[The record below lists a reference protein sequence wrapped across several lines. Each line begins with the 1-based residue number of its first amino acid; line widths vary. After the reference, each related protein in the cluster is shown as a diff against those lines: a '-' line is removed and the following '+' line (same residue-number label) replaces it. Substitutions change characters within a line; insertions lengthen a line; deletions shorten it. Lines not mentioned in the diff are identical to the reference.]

1 MSKRERDIKN
11 VETREAETREA
22 KTSVT
27 SPVLYDLMVY
37 APSKMT
43 FDSCVD

>member
-11 VETREAETREA
+11 VETREA

-27 SPVLYDLMVY
+27 SPVLNDLMVY
-37 APSKMT
+37 APSKMK